1 MQDSPQDIWYISFLK
16 HHLYDFTIL
25 SIWFLTD
32 IISHFDAW
40 LHICLRCSRC
50 CRWNDVSTAKAWNA
64 PSSIFRPLRCDE
76 RWKVGETCIVL
87 RDRFL
92 GYKQITYIKKY
103 IYLDGGFKMFF
114 IFTLT
119 WGNDPIWLIFFKW
132 VETTNQIYVYRYVP
146 AIHCNNLGFGAVTW
160 YARNPPE
167 THSNVAM
174 SSQATLAKTI
184 VW

>member
-1 MQDSPQDIWYISFLK
+1 MSRHPKAYLVHGDWYHEFWQVRVVYMITDIWYISFLK

-92 GYKQITYIKKY
+92 GYKQITYIKY
-103 IYLDGGFKMFF
+103 ISGWWFQNVFYFHPYLGQWSNLTN
-114 IFTLT
+114 IFQMGRNHQPDICIQICTSYTL
-119 WGNDPIWLIFFKW
+119 
-132 VETTNQIYVYRYVP
+132 
-146 AIHCNNLGFGAVTW
+146 
-160 YARNPPE
+160 
-167 THSNVAM
+167 
-174 SSQATLAKTI
+174 
-184 VW
+184 